1 MVFNVV
7 ARNQDDHTKNFS
19 FLMERDGKWRLAPA
33 YDVVYSYKPGSP
45 WVEQHNL
52 SLNGKRS
59 GFHQEDL
66 LAVASQIGNFKE
78 RDAMDIIEQCTDVVS
93 RWRSMASE
101 NAVPAALVDEIE
113 ANLRLDL
120 AGQAAV

>member
-1 MVFNVV
+1 
-7 ARNQDDHTKNFS
+7 
-19 FLMERDGKWRLAPA
+19 
-33 YDVVYSYKPGSP
+33 
-45 WVEQHNL
+45 
-52 SLNGKRS
+52 GKRS
-59 GFHQEDL
+59 GFHQEEL

-113 ANLRLDL
+113 ASLRLDL